1 MLRFGLIGYGAI
13 GRLLVEEVLA
23 GKAGDVE
30 LAAVLLRP
38 GREEADLPVV
48 HSVRELRAAG
58 ASVIVEAAGAEAVA
72 AYGPEILTSG
82 LDLAIASAG
91 ALSEASLMHELQGL
105 AREAGSRLVVPA
117 GAIGAIDALASMRLA
132 GLRSVL
138 YRGVKP
144 PSAWAGSRAEELCD
158 LARLQVREQVF
169 HGTARE
175 AAIAFPKNANVA
187 AIVGL
192 AGLGL
197 DETCVEL
204 VADPQAVGNRHEIEA
219 DGPTGRFRYCVE
231 GHAAQDNPRTSL
243 LTVYSLLRYLAN
255 REAAIVI

>member
-30 LAAVLLRP
+30 LTAVLLRP
-38 GREEADLPVV
+38 GREEARLPVV
-48 HSVRELRAAG
+48 HTVKELRAAG
-58 ASVIVEAAGAEAVA
+58 ATVVVEAAGEEAVA
-72 AYGPEILTSG
+72 AYGLEILTSG
-82 LDLAIASAG
+82 IELAIASAG
-91 ALSEASLMHELQGL
+91 ALSQPELIHQLQGA
-105 AREAGSRLVVPA
+105 AREAGSRLVLPA
-117 GAIGAIDALASMRLA
+117 GAIGAIDALSSMRLA

-138 YRGVKP
+138 YRGIKP
-144 PSAWAGSRAEELCD
+144 PSAWAGSRAAELCD
-158 LARLQVREQVF
+158 LNRLEVREQFF

-175 AAIAFPKNANVA
+175 AAAAFPKNANVA

-204 VADPQAVGNRHEIEA
+204 VADPHVAGNRHEIEA
-219 DGPTGRFRYCVE
+219 DGATGRFRYCVE
-231 GHAAQDNPRTSL
+231 GHPSKDNPRTSL

>member
-23 GKAGDVE
+23 GKAGE
-30 LAAVLLRP
+30 AKLAGVLLRP
-38 GREEADLPVV
+38 GREATEVPVV
-48 HSVRELRAAG
+48 HSVKELLAREPD
-58 ASVIVEAAGAEAVA
+58 VILEAAGGEAVA
-72 AYGPEILTSG
+72 AYGRDILSSG
-82 LDLAIASAG
+82 TEFAVASAG
-91 ALSEASLMHELQGL
+91 ALSDGELAAQL
-105 AREAGSRLVVPA
+105 QAAARDAGSRLVVPA
-117 GAIGAIDALASMRLA
+117 GAIGAIDALAAMRLA

-144 PSAWAGSRAEELCD
+144 PAAWAGSRAEELCD
-158 LARLQVREQVF
+158 LEKLEVREQFF

-175 AAIAFPKNANVA
+175 AAAAFPKNANVA

-197 DETCVEL
+197 EETCVEL
-204 VADPQAVGNRHEIEA
+204 VADPMAASNRHEIEA
-219 DGPTGRFRYCVE
+219 EGLTGRIRYCVE
-231 GHAAQDNPRTSL
+231 GYASKENPRTSL

>member
-38 GREEADLPVV
+38 GRDAGRLPVV
-48 HSVRELRAAG
+48 HTVEGLRAAG
-58 ASVIVEAAGAEAVA
+58 ATVIVEAAGAEAVA
-72 AYGPEILTSG
+72 AYGPKILTSG
-82 LDLAIASAG
+82 MDMAIASAG
-91 ALSEASLMHELQGL
+91 ALAEPELMLQMQG
-105 AREAGSRLVVPA
+105 AAQEAGSRLVVPA
-117 GAIGAIDALASMRLA
+117 GAIGAIDALSSMRLA

-144 PSAWAGSRAEELCD
+144 PAAWAGSAAENLCD
-158 LARLQVREQVF
+158 LKRLEVREQFF

-175 AAIAFPKNANVA
+175 AAAAFPKNANVA

-204 VADPQAVGNRHEIEA
+204 VADPQAIGNRHEIEA

-231 GHAAQDNPRTSL
+231 GHASKDNPRTSL